1 MKKLP
6 ALMLATLMLVA
17 AIPGCSSKPG
27 EEEMKQ
33 LEELKAEVSSLEK
46 EIQNKESEK
55 AAVQKAVADKDAQVK
70 KCNDDKAVVDQRL
83 KGM

>member
-1 MKKLP
+1 MKKLL

-17 AIPGCSSKPG
+17 ATPGCSSKPG

-33 LEELKAEVSSLEK
+33 LEELKAEVASLEQ
-46 EIQNKESEK
+46 EVQNKESEK

>member
-1 MKKLP
+1 MKKLL

-33 LEELKAEVSSLEK
+33 LEELKAESSSLEK
-46 EIQNKESEK
+46 EVQNKESEK
-55 AAVQKAVADKDAQVK
+55 AAVQKAIADKDAQVK
-70 KCNDDKAVVDQRL
+70 KCNDDKATVDQRL

>member
-1 MKKLP
+1 MKKLL

-33 LEELKAEVSSLEK
+33 LEELKAEASSLEK

-55 AAVQKAVADKDAQVK
+55 AAVQKAIADKDAQVK
-70 KCNDDKAVVDQRL
+70 KCNDDKAAVDQRL